1 MPKIS
6 VTHQRNANGFAE
18 VQVANNT
25 QEKLICYIAI
35 DGQKLFFTLVGLARS
50 NWHTATDK
58 RYNHRNFS
66 IWCDYISLYPQYN
79 K

>member
-1 MPKIS
+1 MPRIT
-6 VTHQRNANGFAE
+6 VTHQRNAEGFAE
-18 VQVANNT
+18 VKVVNKT
-25 QEKLICYIAI
+25 FEKLICYIAI
-35 DGQKLFFTLVGLARS
+35 DGHKLFFTLTGLGHS